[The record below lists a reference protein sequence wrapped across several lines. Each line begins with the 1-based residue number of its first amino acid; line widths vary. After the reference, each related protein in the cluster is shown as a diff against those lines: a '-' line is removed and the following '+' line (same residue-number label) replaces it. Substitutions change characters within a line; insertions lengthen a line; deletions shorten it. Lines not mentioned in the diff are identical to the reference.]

1 MAGMIASY
9 FVKLKILRAK
19 TIIAFFFRN

>member
-1 MAGMIASY
+1 MAGMIVSY